1 MGVNKYNSEKYHDP
15 TAFEALSNIKK
26 EASMFLPLV
35 YICSPYSG
43 NVEKNVE
50 AARQYC
56 RFAVDQKAIPIA
68 PHLLYPQF
76 MDDEKERE
84 LVRLINKVILGKCE
98 EVWVFGQELSP
109 GMAYEVEKAKKY
121 KKTIRYFSEE
131 MRHV

>member
-1 MGVNKYNSEKYHDP
+1 MSIDKYNYEQYHDP
-15 TAFEALSNIKK
+15 TAFEAMTNIEREAKK
-26 EASMFLPLV
+26 RRPLV

-50 AARQYC
+50 AAKQYC
-56 RFAVDQKAIPIA
+56 RFAVNQKTIPIA

-76 MDDEKERE
+76 MDDEKERP
-84 LVRLINKVILGKCE
+84 LVRVINKVLLGKCD

-121 KKTIRYFSEE
+121 KKTIRYFGEAQ
-131 MRHV
+131 HV

>member
-15 TAFEALSNIKK
+15 TVFEALSNIRK
-26 EASMFLPLV
+26 EASRFLPLV

-43 NVEKNVE
+43 NVKKNVE
-50 AARQYC
+50 AAKQYC
-56 RFAVDQKAIPIA
+56 RFAVNQKTIPIA

-84 LVRLINKVILGKCE
+84 LVRLINKVLLGKCE
-98 EVWVFGQELSP
+98 EVWVFGQKFSP